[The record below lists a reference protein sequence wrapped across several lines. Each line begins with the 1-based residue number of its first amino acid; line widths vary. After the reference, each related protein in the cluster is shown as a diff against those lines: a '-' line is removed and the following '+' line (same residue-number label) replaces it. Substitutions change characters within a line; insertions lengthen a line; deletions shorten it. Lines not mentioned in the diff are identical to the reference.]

1 LCATLDAVNNEVY
14 LIDGTLVAAALT
26 NENSV
31 DQALTSPEL

>member
-1 LCATLDAVNNEVY
+1 VY

-31 DQALTSPEL
+31 DHALDFSIVTME